1 MTDTQHE
8 NPYIIDDT
16 GFEYEI
22 DPHSRFTVPP
32 MINGSKPT
40 DNGNLIIEA
49 ADYDAFIQRE
59 PAAKKYIRRYIG
71 SDEFIHNKMRY
82 CLWLVDC
89 PPNELKSMKLV
100 YERVKACRQF
110 RLKSVDASTRRAADR
125 AWLFQAIR
133 QPASDYI
140 CVPRVSSELRRYIP
154 MSWVSKD
161 VIAGDA
167 VQCIPNATLWLFG
180 MLESSVHMAW
190 MRVVAG
196 RLRNDYRYS
205 GSIVYNN
212 FAFVNADKKRWA
224 RIEAAAQG
232 ILDARAKFPD
242 ASLADLYDET
252 IMPVELRAAHNE
264 NDAAVLDAYGYPADW
279 NETQIVNDL
288 LYRYEAL
295 RDGNDLSKIAATS
308 RRNFIK

>member
-1 MTDTQHE
+1 MTDTQPE

-22 DPHSRFTVPP
+22 DPNSRFTVPP

-40 DNGNLIIEA
+40 DGGNLIIEA
-49 ADYDAFIQRE
+49 ADYEDFIRRE
-59 PAAKKYIRRYIG
+59 PRAKKYIRRYIG
-71 SDEFIHNKMRY
+71 SDEFIHNKIRY
-82 CLWLVDC
+82 CLLLVDC

-110 RLKSVDASTRRAADR
+110 RLQSVKAQTRKDADR
-125 AWLFQAIR
+125 AWLFQDIR

-180 MLESSVHMAW
+180 NLTSSVHMAW

-196 RLRNDYRYS
+196 RLENRYRYS
-205 GSIVYNN
+205 GSVVYNN
-212 FAFVNADKKRWA
+212 FAFVNADKKRRA

-279 NETQIVNDL
+279 NETQIVSDL

-295 RDGNDLSKIAATS
+295 AKGNDLSKIAATS
-308 RRNFIK
+308 RRNFIN